1 MPVRDIDGRFAQGW
15 GGQSPNGVHVNVLLA
30 RRGSA
35 TAAAIATAFTAPSP
49 GFTPVLASIGP
60 DQQSYQ
66 TLNPPTVILNKSAP
80 TGPEH
85 ENLIFGA
92 SSVGISR
99 GVLDIVADGLIQA
112 DQETIVLVSLWVD
125 TAASNETLV
134 CQNARTATATAAR
147 EAVRGRDATDAAALV
162 KHRETIRHPFYGG
175 K

>member
-1 MPVRDIDGRFAQGW
+1 
-15 GGQSPNGVHVNVLLA
+15 
-30 RRGSA
+30 
-35 TAAAIATAFTAPSP
+35 
-49 GFTPVLASIGP
+49 VLASIGP

-80 TGPEH
+80 AGREH

-99 GVLDIVADGLIQA
+99 GVLDIVAEGLIEA
-112 DQETIVLVSLWVD
+112 DQESIVLVSLWVD
-125 TAASNETLV
+125 AAASDETVV
-134 CQNARTATATAAR
+134 CQNARVATAAAVR
-147 EAVRGRDATDAAALV
+147 EAVLGRDVAAAKDLV